1 MLSRMLKKASSFVLT
16 SLRGSTYSE
25 GYDSPLRSLR
35 PHWTAFLN
43 ILRAFLIRSLA
54 FDRLR
59 VIECQNDSQ
68 QSVRAGRG
76 IAAVLFA
83 ATIGLAEVAAGS
95 APTPATGQYSLR
107 AAMHVHSTMSTGSL
121 SLESLARR
129 AEEQQLDVLILS
141 ENFTL
146 RYDYGL
152 QPLEGFL
159 KYHIAF
165 PSVIEYGVQRFL
177 DEVRAVQ
184 HRHPNLIII
193 PGVEVA
199 PHYYWTGSLLHG
211 NLTMHNAQRNLL
223 VIGLEKS
230 EDYQHLPA
238 RGSADSFVWG
248 WQSVVNGL
256 PLLLLVPAVWLWRSQ
271 DQRCSDWKGPAF
283 RLRPVLAVSL
293 LIAGVVLM
301 ANAWPMKMP
310 VYSSHDGTGGY
321 RPYQALIDRAVERG
335 ALVFWSMTEARDFSQ
350 HSFGPL
356 GTVTVK
362 TEPHPEALVLTQD
375 YTGFGG
381 LYQDARRVIAPG
393 GVWDQL
399 LKSRMVHEQDMFP
412 TLIGE
417 VAFHGTTDPGK
428 DLDRVYTV
436 IQTSER
442 TAAGILAAL
451 KTGRAYAVARGDQ
464 NSLLQL
470 DEFRV
475 LHNGQSAGIGETL
488 HGSTNGDIIVRVG
501 VSAVDGKPYAAK
513 LRVIRSG
520 QVIRQIEGQ
529 TPLQVE
535 LTDREA
541 QRGEWLNYRVEV
553 VGKSGELLTNPIY
566 ISPAD
571 GSDTHRP
578 QRMAVRLGAVAQ
590 SRIATS

>member
-1 MLSRMLKKASSFVLT
+1 MRRTSRRMA
-16 SLRGSTYSE
+16 
-25 GYDSPLRSLR
+25 
-35 PHWTAFLN
+35 
-43 ILRAFLIRSLA
+43 
-54 FDRLR
+54 
-59 VIECQNDSQ
+59 
-68 QSVRAGRG
+68 
-76 IAAVLFA
+76 IALFA
-83 ATIGLAEVAAGS
+83 VVMGLIGDAAGLT
-95 APTPATGQYSLR
+95 ATPATGQYSLR
-107 AAMHVHSTMSTGSL
+107 AAIHVHSTMSTGSL

-129 AEEQQLDVLILS
+129 AEEQHLDVLILS

-146 RYDYGL
+146 RYDYGF

-159 KYHIAF
+159 KYHVTF

-184 HRHPNLIII
+184 ARHPNLIII

-211 NLTMHNAQRNLL
+211 DLTMHNAQRNLL
-223 VIGLEKS
+223 VIGLEKA
-230 EDYQHLPA
+230 EEYQHLPA

-256 PLLLLVPAVWLWRSQ
+256 PLLLLVPAIWLWKSQ
-271 DQRCSDWKGPAF
+271 DQRYSDRRGSVF
-283 RLRPVLAVSL
+283 RLRPVLGVSL
-293 LIAGVVLM
+293 LVACVVLI
-301 ANAWPMKMP
+301 ANAWPMRMP
-310 VYSSHDGTGGY
+310 VYSSYDGASGY
-321 RPYQALIDRAVERG
+321 RPYQALIDGAVEQG

-362 TEPHPEALVLTQD
+362 TEPHPDALVLTSG

-399 LKSRMVHEQDMFP
+399 LRSRMGHEQDMFP

-417 VAFHGTTDPGK
+417 VAFHGITDPGK

-442 TAAGILAAL
+442 AAAGILASL

-464 NSLLQL
+464 NILLQL

-475 LHNGQSAGIGETL
+475 LNNGQSAGIGETL
-488 HGSTNGDIIVRVG
+488 RGSRRGDIIVRVG
-501 VSAVDGKPYAAK
+501 VSAIDGKPYTAK

-520 QVIRQIEGQ
+520 HVIRQVEGQ

-535 LTDREA
+535 LADHEVQRE
-541 QRGEWLNYRVEV
+541 EWLNYRVEV
-553 VGKSGELLTNPIY
+553 VGKGGELLTNPIY
-566 ISPAD
+566 VSPMD
-571 GSDTHRP
+571 GSDTNKAQRP
-578 QRMAVRLGAVAQ
+578 AVRLGSVAQ

>member
-1 MLSRMLKKASSFVLT
+1 MHRTSCRMA
-16 SLRGSTYSE
+16 
-25 GYDSPLRSLR
+25 
-35 PHWTAFLN
+35 
-43 ILRAFLIRSLA
+43 
-54 FDRLR
+54 
-59 VIECQNDSQ
+59 
-68 QSVRAGRG
+68 
-76 IAAVLFA
+76 IALFA
-83 ATIGLAEVAAGS
+83 VVMRLIGDAADLTAAS
-95 APTPATGQYSLR
+95 ATGQYSLR
-107 AAMHVHSTMSTGSL
+107 VAIHVHSTMSTGSL

-129 AEEQQLDVLILS
+129 AEEQHLDVLILS

-146 RYDYGL
+146 RYDYGF

-159 KYHIAF
+159 KYHVTF
-165 PSVIEYGVQRFL
+165 PSVMEYGVQRFL
-177 DEVRAVQ
+177 DEVRAVRD
-184 HRHPNLIII
+184 RHPNLIII

-211 NLTMHNAQRNLL
+211 DLTMHNAQRNLL
-223 VIGLEKS
+223 VIGLEKA
-230 EDYQHLPA
+230 EEYQHLPA

-248 WQSVVNGL
+248 WRSVVNGF
-256 PLLLLVPAVWLWRSQ
+256 PLLLLVPAVWLWKSQ
-271 DQRCSDWKGPAF
+271 DQRYSDRRGPAF
-283 RLRPVLAVSL
+283 RLRLVLGVSL
-293 LIAGVVLM
+293 LVACVILI
-301 ANAWPMKMP
+301 ANAWPMRMP
-310 VYSSHDGTGGY
+310 VYSSYDGASGY
-321 RPYQALIDRAVERG
+321 RPYQALIDGAVEQG

-362 TEPHPEALVLTQD
+362 TEPHPDALVLTSG

-381 LYQDARRVIAPG
+381 LYQDTRRVIAPG

-399 LKSRMVHEQDMFP
+399 LRSRMGHEQDMFP

-417 VAFHGTTDPGK
+417 VALHGITDPGK

-464 NSLLQL
+464 NILLQL
-470 DEFRV
+470 DEFR
-475 LHNGQSAGIGETL
+475 LLNNGQSVGIGETL
-488 HGSTNGDIIVRVG
+488 HGSRGGDIIVRVG

-535 LTDREA
+535 LADREA

-553 VGKSGELLTNPIY
+553 VGKGGELLTNPIY
-566 ISPAD
+566 ISPTD
-571 GSDTHRP
+571 GSDTNRP
-578 QRMAVRLGAVAQ
+578 QRMAVRLGIVPQ

>member
-1 MLSRMLKKASSFVLT
+1 MRRASRGMA
-16 SLRGSTYSE
+16 
-25 GYDSPLRSLR
+25 
-35 PHWTAFLN
+35 
-43 ILRAFLIRSLA
+43 I
-54 FDRLR
+54 
-59 VIECQNDSQ
+59 
-68 QSVRAGRG
+68 
-76 IAAVLFA
+76 VLFA
-83 ATIGLAEVAAGS
+83 AAMGLVEVAAGS
-95 APTPATGQYSLR
+95 VPTPATGQYSLR
-107 AAMHVHSTMSTGSL
+107 AAIHVHSTMSTGSF

-152 QPLEGFL
+152 QPLDGFL
-159 KYHIAF
+159 RYHVTF
-165 PSVIEYGVQRFL
+165 PSVMEYGVQRFL

-184 HRHPNLIII
+184 HRHPKLIII

-199 PHYYWTGSLLHG
+199 PHYYWTGSLLRG
-211 NLTMHNAQRNLL
+211 DLTMHNAQRNLL
-223 VIGLEKS
+223 VIGLEKA
-230 EDYQHLPA
+230 EDYERLPSQGNA
-238 RGSADSFVWG
+238 WSFVWG

-256 PLLLLVPAVWLWRSQ
+256 PLLLLVPAVWLWKPQ
-271 DQRCSDWKGPAF
+271 DSKYSDWRRSAS
-283 RLRPVLAVSL
+283 RRRPVLASSL
-293 LIAGVVLM
+293 VVACVVLT
-301 ANAWPMKMP
+301 ANAWPMKTP
-310 VYSSHDGTGGY
+310 VYNSHDNTVGY
-321 RPYQALIDRAVERG
+321 RPYQALIDQAVERG

-362 TEPHPEALVLTQD
+362 TEPHPEALVLTQG

-381 LYQDARRVIAPG
+381 LYQDARRVIVPG

-399 LKSRMVHEQDMFP
+399 LKSTMVHDQEVFP

-417 VAFHGTTDPGK
+417 VAFHGTADAGK

-442 TAAGILAAL
+442 TVAATMAAL
-451 KTGRAYAVARGDQ
+451 KTGRTYAVARGDQ
-464 NSLLQL
+464 NILLQL

-475 LHNGQSAGIGETL
+475 SNNGQSARVGETL
-488 HGSTNGDIIVRVG
+488 HGSRSGDIIVHVG

-520 QVIRQIEGQ
+520 QVIKQIEGQ

-535 LTDREA
+535 LVDHED

-553 VGKSGELLTNPIY
+553 AGKSGELLTNPIY
-566 ISPAD
+566 VSPTD
-571 GSDTHRP
+571 GSGTPRP
-578 QRMAVRLGAVAQ
+578 QQKRMAVRFGTVVQ
-590 SRIATS
+590 SRGEACA